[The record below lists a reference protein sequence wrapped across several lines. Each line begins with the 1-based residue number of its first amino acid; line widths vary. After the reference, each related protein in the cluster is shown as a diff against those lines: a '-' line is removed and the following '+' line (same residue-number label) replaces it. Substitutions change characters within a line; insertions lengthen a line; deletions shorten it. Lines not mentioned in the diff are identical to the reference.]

1 MDEQEEHALELNSE
15 GSDGDEDDVMPYD
28 SEDDMDSFGVVSPR
42 EPGNTPRQRPNVPQ
56 LPIWGLR
63 GGGPPIPRSWP
74 SVGLESSEARGL
86 PRIDLLSEA
95 FCFNREDLQPKMTE
109 RGVEMPEVVGA
120 AFERALGV
128 PSQQLKFYCVT
139 EIAPSPHMMNAHN
152 HIAVAIQSSGTHT
165 HHRLGTLEA
174 AVTMVCCDA

>member
-1 MDEQEEHALELNSE
+1 MDEQEELALELNWE
-15 GSDGDEDDVMPYD
+15 GSDGDEDDAMTED
-28 SEDDMDSFGVVSPR
+28 TEDDIDFVGVVSPS

-56 LPIWGLR
+56 LPISCLR
-63 GGGPPIPRSWP
+63 RGGPPIPRSWP
-74 SVGLESSEARGL
+74 SAGLESSETRGL

-95 FCFNREDLQPKMTE
+95 FCFNREDLQPRMTE

-139 EIAPSPHMMNAHN
+139 EIAPSAHMMNAHS
-152 HIAVAIQSSGTHT
+152 HIAVAIQSSGTHS
-165 HHRLGTLEA
+165 RLGAIEA
-174 AVTMVCCDA
+174 AVMMV